1 MTIRSLLSVLAF
13 ALALIAAPELA
24 EACSVCGG
32 GDNER
37 VANSYVNG
45 TIFMSVLPL
54 AVIGGGLFT
63 LRHFLKK
70 SGELD

>member
-1 MTIRSLLSVLAF
+1 MMSRLLLV
-13 ALALIAAPELA
+13 ALALALFAVPELA

-37 VANSYVNG
+37 VNDSYVNG

-63 LRHFLKK
+63 LRHYLKK